1 MLTSC
6 KFQDNILFVSRYC
19 LIFALVKTTFAKRR
33 GNRKATQG
41 VLTAKIRIIID
52 MAKRKRIILR
62 HGEAKRLA
70 KIAGVSEMTVTRALG
85 WNADTPAEN
94 KVRELAKE
102 LNMIKKF

>member
-1 MLTSC
+1 
-6 KFQDNILFVSRYC
+6 
-19 LIFALVKTTFAKRR
+19 
-33 GNRKATQG
+33 
-41 VLTAKIRIIID
+41 

-62 HGEAKRLA
+62 KGEAKRLA
-70 KIAGVSEMTVTRALG
+70 EIAGVSRMTVTRALG

>member
-1 MLTSC
+1 ML
-6 KFQDNILFVSRYC
+6 IRIFV
-19 LIFALVKTTFAKRR
+19 LIFASVNITTAQRQ
-33 GNRKATQG
+33 GNRNATQDD
-41 VLTAKIRIIID
+41 LTAKIRIIID

>member
-6 KFQDNILFVSRYC
+6 KFQDNILFISRYY
-19 LIFALVKTTFAKRR
+19 LIFATVNRTTAQRQ
-33 GNRKATQG
+33 GNRNATQDD
-41 VLTAKIRIIID
+41 LTAKIRIKTD